1 MGRESAT
8 NIQKAIIR
16 KNKFDVFWYLKETKT
31 EQSDKW
37 GQYNEVF
44 KLKKNQTI

>member
-16 KNKFDVFWYLKETKT
+16 KNKFDIFWYLKETKT